1 MLNKILEKLSFFN
14 RNSDLILA
22 IAIVSIIALLVI
34 PLKPVM
40 LDALISIS
48 IVLSVTTLLVTL
60 YTEEPLSFSS
70 FPSLLLIMTLYRL
83 GLNIASTRMI
93 LTEAQA
99 GEIIKTFGEF
109 VTGGSQLVGFVLFIL
124 LTGINFIVITK
135 GSGRVAEV
143 AARFTLDA
151 MPGKQLSID
160 ADLNAGVI
168 DQGQAQKQR
177 EKIIAEADFYGAMDG
192 ASKFVRGDA
201 IAGIVIIIVNIIG
214 SFLVGSILKG
224 MDFIEIV
231 RIYMTLVIGDGLV
244 TQVPALLI
252 SVGAGIIV
260 TRSSSKENLGILFRK
275 QLFNNPRVL
284 NVTGTILII
293 LGLMPGMPFFVM
305 FPIAMALFV
314 YAYSLWK
321 NAQESIQ
328 EEEKSISEEQGKTTE
343 MEKALFVDQMEIE
356 LGNNLTVFADAS
368 HGGELL
374 RRISLIRRQIAS
386 SLGIVIPSIRMVD
399 NKQIN
404 PDTYVIKIR
413 GNEVATGTLRLAG
426 YLAINP
432 GRITS
437 LLQGFDTIEPA
448 FGLSAIWITSNQKEE
463 AEKLGYIV
471 VDPLTVLTTHLTE
484 VILSHAHE
492 LLNRQEVSRLINS
505 AKVYA
510 SAVIDELLPHRLT
523 LGHILKV
530 LQNLLRERIS
540 IRDFGSILEIL
551 ADHATMT
558 TDVDVLTEYVRQ
570 GLARSLSKQYV
581 SDDNSLHVITL
592 DPKVEQMMMESLQS
606 NDFGKQLVLHPTT
619 SAKLVTAIDQLISGA
634 AQKKVQPVLLTAAPI
649 RMYLKKSIERNFPRL
664 PTLSYQEVVPDVP
677 IVQIGMVNS
686 DILTL

>member
-1 MLNKILEKLSFFN
+1 MLDKIIDKLSFLS
-14 RNSDLILA
+14 RNNDLILA

-34 PLKPVM
+34 PLKPFI
-40 LDALISIS
+40 LDTLICLS

-60 YTEEPLSFSS
+60 YTEDPLSFSS
-70 FPSLLLIMTLYRL
+70 FPSLLLFMTLYRL

-109 VTGGSQLVGFVLFIL
+109 VTGGSQLVGFVLFTL

-168 DQGQAQKQR
+168 DQEQAQKQR
-177 EKIIAEADFYGAMDG
+177 VKIIAEADFYGAMDG

-201 IAGIVIIIVNIIG
+201 IAGIVIIIVNMIG
-214 SFLVGSILKG
+214 GFLVGGLVKG
-224 MDFIEIV
+224 MGFQEIV
-231 RIYMTLVIGDGLV
+231 QVYMTLTIGDGLV

-260 TRSSSKENLGILFRK
+260 TRSSSKENLGILFRQ

-284 NVTGTILII
+284 NVTGWILII
-293 LGLMPGMPFFVM
+293 LGLVPGMPFSVM
-305 FPIAMALFV
+305 FPIAMTLFL
-314 YAYSLWK
+314 YAYALRK
-321 NAQESIQ
+321 QARESMQ
-328 EEEKSISEEQGKTTE
+328 EEEMTIEEQSKTSE

-356 LGNNLTVFADAS
+356 LGNNLTIFADAS

-374 RRISLIRRQIAS
+374 RRISMIRRQVAS
-386 SLGIVIPSIRMVD
+386 SLGIVIPSIRIVD
-399 NKQIN
+399 NKLLN
-404 PDTYVIKIR
+404 PDSYVIKIK
-413 GNEVATGTLRLAG
+413 GNEVASGTLRLAS

-432 GRITS
+432 GNIHS
-437 LLQGFDTIEPA
+437 SLQGIETIEPV
-448 FGLSAIWITSNQKEE
+448 FGLSALWISANQKEQ
-463 AEKLGYIV
+463 AEKLGYTV

-484 VILSHAHE
+484 VIQTHAHE
-492 LLNRQEVSRLINS
+492 LLNRQEVSRLVNS
-505 AKVYA
+505 ARIYA

-540 IRDFGSILEIL
+540 IRDIGSILEIL
-551 ADHATMT
+551 ADHAAMT

-581 SDDNSLHVITL
+581 SDDKSLHVITL
-592 DPKVEQMMMESLQS
+592 DPKVEQMIMESLQS
-606 NDFGKQLVLHPTT
+606 NEFGKQLVLHPTT
-619 SAKLVTAIDQLISGA
+619 SYKLVDAIEHLMSGA
-634 AQKKVQPVLLTAAPI
+634 AEKRVQPVLLTAAPI
-649 RMYLKKSIERNFPRL
+649 RMYVKKLVERNFPRL
-664 PTLSYQEVVPDVP
+664 PTLSYQEVVPDIP
-677 IVQIGMVNS
+677 IIQVGTVNS
-686 DILTL
+686 DILTR